1 MCLVEPAFPKRHDA
15 VRTWMAAGLLFLTT
29 TSAHASG
36 GLSCEASDKAVKL
49 ALEAGVS
56 RGVGSGFFSF
66 KGELDILAPGAPKDF
81 RKLAFGKEHLTQ
93 QWLDN
98 RNLKLR
104 VYRERDGEP
113 HGSVEIVIEA
123 WPKKDAEDLEFRG
136 GYTLTMFD
144 APKGGGDG
152 KTTVLKGR
160 VTCSAE

>member
-1 MCLVEPAFPKRHDA
+1 MSKPTVPERRDA
-15 VRTWMAAGLLFLTT
+15 LRTSIAAGLLCLAA
-29 TSAHASG
+29 TSAYASG
-36 GLSCEASDKAVKL
+36 GLSCEAGDKTVKL

-81 RKLAFGKEHLTQ
+81 RKLEFGKEHLTQ

-98 RNLKLR
+98 RNVKLR
-104 VYRERDGEP
+104 VYRERDSGP
-113 HGSVEIVIEA
+113 HGYVEIVIEA

-136 GYTLTMFD
+136 GYTLTIFD
-144 APKGGGDG
+144 VPKGDGDG

-160 VTCSAE
+160 ITCSGE